1 MPCLMWFPTDLFFK
15 VDMVGPLPGPPL
27 PRKNDQQTDYQK
39 MRLGSRSHS
48 SVNMG
53 SASIGYLWLICSP
66 LLSLGQ
72 LVFMVEFGNREIVLY
87 RPWREIRWEFNRVA
101 SGRNFILVCS
111 ILFWGL
117 GGCMMKRYL
126 QCCPPSLL
134 RIRGRGEGGRAA
146 TAFAPLGSQFWFVT

>member
-1 MPCLMWFPTDLFFK
+1 MPCLMWFPTDLFLQSRH
-15 VDMVGPLPGPPL
+15 GWASLPGPPL

-48 SVNMG
+48 SLCKYG
-53 SASIGYLWLICSP
+53 IGFHRVSLADLLPS

-72 LVFMVEFGNREIVLY
+72 LVFMVEFGDREIVLH

-111 ILFWGL
+111 ILFRGWEAHDEEVFTML
-117 GGCMMKRYL
+117 S
-126 QCCPPSLL
+126 SLSFE
-134 RIRGRGEGGRAA
+134 GTRGERKGGL
-146 TAFAPLGSQFWFVT
+146 PLPLHLLDRNFDL